1 MNKELVAILILL
13 TTLVT
18 TNLFAQHSIDGNKAV
33 KSVSYNYSKEIITH
47 TVGKGDSMGGLAY
60 RYKTTVDY
68 IKKLNNITR
77 DQVFLGEVLKV
88 PFNTKNAKG
97 KDAFISYTI
106 QKGDSLS
113 QIASK
118 YKTDTKSIKIVNKL
132 GRNQINVGQ
141 KLLIPYNKKFDS
153 SKSYDSNKSIK
164 TASKIDKKP
173 AAIPVKGSK
182 KKDYQK
188 EIEDKYLSFLDK
200 QEKLKEEEKS
210 KVKTASLTK
219 KSVKV
224 ASKSNINSPKDNK
237 NYTDLEKSLKSDL
250 EKSPGNKKVKK
261 AKITKPVNKKS
272 TKQGAYI
279 DYVVKSG
286 DSISILAQKHNTTAK
301 TIRTLNNLERNQ
313 IDIGQT
319 LKIPNIPPSKYKT
332 YRIESGDSL
341 SYLADRHGIT
351 TKELMKIN
359 GLSSKQINIGQKI
372 KLPLTLEDVKEKPE
386 IAVKEV
392 KVAKTETIDKK
403 IEKNIEKTEIKP
415 QKTTGGGPFQI
426 ASNKEEI
433 ILGVNTA
440 KVKQQT
446 TEKVENK
453 TDLSNEKIAKL
464 DKLPNNKGKLDNS
477 KNNDKPVLAKAQTS
491 KTVNVIKPD
500 SKIEKEV
507 KKPET
512 KQVIQAKKETASKQ
526 KAHIESVKTE
536 NTITK
541 VDKEEKQAE
550 IKPVI
555 QTKKEDVIKKLV
567 KKETEKETVK
577 PETTTRTKKEVIKV
591 AKSDSNINKSVKVDI
606 PKTGKSN
613 IITYTVESGDSVS
626 VLADKY
632 NTTSADIRKLN
643 NLKDNNIKIGQKLK
657 IAKMPPSPYLRY
669 KVQSGDSLSVL
680 AEKHGLTT
688 KQAMEFNNLDSKQIN
703 IGQILKFP
711 KEIDSNNEIKTTL
724 VAMADS
730 SKEVTNDEKSSKP
743 VKEVAAK
750 KEIFKEKKEEINQE
764 VKKVKQNEVDK
775 TEEKIEDI
783 KIVKKQEP
791 ESQIIKKDEKTELI
805 VKEDKN
811 EPIKVEKVE
820 KPENEASIQDKLEAV
835 NENKKDVNDATA
847 KKEDI
852 KEENKVEE
860 QPQVNNP
867 EIINTAAEI
876 KPVDTSSN
884 VVKEQVVPEEPK
896 TEKLVFREDK
906 QENYVDDDVTLAQ
919 LLTIENSNIPEA
931 EKRYENLLDDQI
943 MLAANNHEQRY
954 DRFAQNTPETKP
966 TVPVVR
972 RAPEVEATVN
982 IPDEIDLRDFV
993 RTISEITGESYILDD
1008 KLKSQK
1014 VTIVTPEGGFNKKNA
1029 IRLFGAILRIH
1040 GFTIYKKGILNVITE
1055 SRDIKQKDIEVIEGR
1070 LVADPTDS
1078 FVTQIIPLK
1087 NISAQDVANTLKP
1100 LVSREGDIV
1109 VHAPLNTLIIVE
1121 TESNLERLINILN
1134 NIDKEKDI
1142 IFVKIYNS
1150 EASDIAAMLTEIFG
1164 GQSAS
1169 PISTT
1174 DEDRGDRRRRST
1186 SRRARAARA
1195 AAGGQT
1201 EIAGFKIITDER
1213 TNSLIVIAYPD
1224 DMPKI
1229 KAAIERLD
1237 VEVDEP
1243 EHGIYVIRLKNGDA
1257 EQIVNVLNSLISGTA
1272 NTSTRT
1278 SRGFA
1283 ATREN
1288 QQRSQQDQGRGV
1300 QRTSATGAIA
1310 EFSLE
1315 DIRIT
1320 SDISTNSIIVVGSRR
1335 EFDAIKR
1342 VIDELDIRRRQVFVE
1357 AAILEVSL
1365 DQLKSLGTNLSIGF
1379 TINDDNLGFG
1389 GTNLPG
1395 VPSLLGA
1402 AADSENTVSLVG
1414 SLSGMFLGV
1423 VGEEVDP
1430 DGSGPIP
1437 PIPSFSALFQALTS
1451 VTDVN
1456 ILSTPSIV
1464 TTDNEE
1470 AEIVVADVI
1479 PFPTGSTVGD
1489 SGVTVQTI
1497 DRQPVGIRL
1506 AITPQIGDGDFLHLE
1521 LQTEV
1526 SSVRDA
1532 PTDLNTEDFGI
1543 ATTTRTASSSV
1554 VVKNGQTIVIGG
1566 LVQDRESKLENRV
1579 PGLGSVPVLGNLFKF
1594 KSKSSSKIN
1603 LMILL
1608 TPRIIEDERDMK
1620 LILED
1625 RQKRNMLLQQRGFD
1639 TEGVY

>member
-1 MNKELVAILILL
+1 MREKMNKKLVAILILL
-13 TTLVT
+13 TTLVA
-18 TNLFAQHSIDGNKAV
+18 TNLFAQHSIDENKSS
-33 KSVSYNYSKEIITH
+33 KSVSYNYNKDIITH
-47 TVGKGDSMGGLAY
+47 TVVKGDSMGGLAY

-68 IKKLNNITR
+68 IKQLNNITR

-88 PFNTKNAKG
+88 PFNTKNSKG
-97 KDAFISYTI
+97 KDAYISYTI

-141 KLLIPYNKKFDS
+141 ELLIPYNKKFES
-153 SKSYDSNKSIK
+153 SKAYDSKKIIK

-173 AAIPVKGSK
+173 AVIPVKGSK

-200 QEKLKEEEKS
+200 QERLKKEEQTKI
-210 KVKTASLTK
+210 KTASSTN
-219 KSVKV
+219 KSVKET
-224 ASKSNINSPKDNK
+224 SKSNINSPKDNK
-237 NYTDLEKSLKSDL
+237 NYADLEKSLKNDL
-250 EKSPGNKKVKK
+250 VKSTKREKVKT
-261 AKITKPVNKKS
+261 AKITKSENRESINK
-272 TKQGAYI
+272 GAYI

-319 LKIPNIPPSKYKT
+319 LKIPNIPASKYKT

-351 TKELMKIN
+351 TKELMEIN
-359 GLSSKQINIGQKI
+359 GLSSKQINIGQRI
-372 KLPLTLEDVKEKPE
+372 KLPLIEADVQEKPE
-386 IAVKEV
+386 IAAKEV

-403 IEKNIEKTEIKP
+403 SEKNVEKTEIKP
-415 QKTTGGGPFQI
+415 LKTTGGGPFQI

-453 TDLSNEKIAKL
+453 TDLSNEKTAKS
-464 DKLPNNKGKLDNS
+464 DKLPNKTDKLDNS
-477 KNNDKPVLAKAQTS
+477 KNNDKPVLVKAQTS
-491 KTVNVIKPD
+491 KTDKVIKPD
-500 SKIEKEV
+500 TKIEKEV

-512 KQVIQAKKETASKQ
+512 KPVIQVKKES
-526 KAHIESVKTE
+526 IKTE
-536 NTITK
+536 NTIKK
-541 VDKEEKQAE
+541 VENEEKQSD

-555 QTKKEDVIKKLV
+555 EAKKETKKEII
-567 KKETEKETVK
+567 K
-577 PETTTRTKKEVIKV
+577 PETTTQTKKEEVIKV
-591 AKSDSNINKSVKVDI
+591 AESDSNTKKSFKVE
-606 PKTGKSN
+606 KTQTGQSN

-643 NLKDNNIKIGQKLK
+643 SLKDNNIKIGQKLK
-657 IAKMPPSPYLRY
+657 ISKMPPSPYLRY
-669 KVQSGDSLSVL
+669 KVQSGDSLSIV

-688 KQAMEFNNLDSKQIN
+688 KQAMEINNLDSKQIK

-711 KEIDSNNEIKTTL
+711 KEIDSKNEHKTTL
-724 VAMADS
+724 VAMVDS
-730 SKEVTNDEKSSKP
+730 SKEAKSEKIISEP
-743 VKEVAAK
+743 AKEVAVK
-750 KEIFKEKKEEINQE
+750 KEIIEEKKEEIKQE
-764 VKKVKQNEVDK
+764 VKEVKQKEVEK

-783 KIVKKQEP
+783 KIVKKEEP

-805 VKEDKN
+805 AKEEIN
-811 EPIKVEKVE
+811 EPVKV
-820 KPENEASIQDKLEAV
+820 ENEASIQNKLEPKTEIK
-835 NENKKDVNDATA
+835 ENSKEVIA
-847 KKEDI
+847 KVEEVE
-852 KEENKVEE
+852 EENKIDEK
-860 QPQVNNP
+860 PQATKA
-867 EIINTAAEI
+867 EIKNTAAQI
-876 KPVDTSSN
+876 NPVDTSSS
-884 VVKEQVVPEEPK
+884 VVNEQVAPEEPK
-896 TEKLVFREDK
+896 TEKLVYREGE
-906 QENYVDDDVTLAQ
+906 QENYGDDVTLAQ

-931 EKRYENLLDDQI
+931 DKRYENLLDDQI
-943 MLAANNHEQRY
+943 MLAANNDGQRY

-1070 LVADPTDS
+1070 LVTDPTDS

-1174 DEDRGDRRRRST
+1174 DDDRGDRRRST

-1243 EHGIYVIRLKNGDA
+1243 EHGIYVIRLKNGDS
-1257 EQIVNVLNSLISGTA
+1257 EQIVNVLNSLISGAA
-1272 NTSTRT
+1272 NTSSRT

-1283 ATREN
+1283 ATRES
-1288 QQRSQQDQGRGV
+1288 QQQQDQGRGV
-1300 QRTSATGAIA
+1300 QRTSASGAIA

-1566 LVQDRESKLENRV
+1566 LVQDRESNLENRV
-1579 PGLGSVPVLGNLFKF
+1579 PGLGSLPILGNLFKF